1 MSYKLVIADDE
12 PLILVGLQSMLD
24 WASLDISVAGAARNG
39 GQLMELIETVSPD
52 IVITDIRM
60 PVKSG
65 IDVMRECAS
74 RFGRLPLFIILT
86 SHEEYSYVK
95 EAISCQAVNY
105 LVKIELSREI
115 LADAIARA
123 ISILIDIKRLSPP
136 EEGRSGMQPFVDR
149 FFVRLLNGLFETR
162 EQYEQQMID
171 LAFNPPNG
179 ACFAAYC
186 GIEGIDADRMEKD
199 KLVNLYSNTVAMV
212 RETVGQNIP
221 CQVIGLDMRHFA
233 IVFCHGVDERETA
246 DSEIF
251 DSLFHA
257 VTLVR
262 NYFAVS
268 LRCSIGKRASDLFD
282 IHESFASARRIHA
295 LQTQTD
301 PVILFGKGEIE
312 SIPESTFDMAKFR
325 DGLTRAFQELDF
337 GVLAE
342 VLAKIIGTLTATG
355 ANHAKAMDASCGVL
369 YMATS
374 LLPDGEEIISG
385 IFSGVK
391 DGYRSVYECKT
402 ADDCCAWLDR
412 LRNGLVDVLQNRKQD
427 YRLRVVTKVQRYI
440 DDNIGRRLLLS
451 EVASIYGFSQN
462 YLSALFSRYG
472 GCSFVEYT
480 TQAKISAAK
489 KLMAGGELKINEIA
503 DRLGFESAF
512 YFSKVFKKVE
522 GISPREYMQQA
533 E

>member
-24 WASLDISVAGAARNG
+24 WESLGISVAGAARNG
-39 GQLMELIETVSPD
+39 AQLMELIESVSPD

-65 IDVMRECAS
+65 IDVMRECS
-74 RFGRLPLFIILT
+74 VRFGRLPLFIILT

-95 EAISCQAVNY
+95 EAIGCQAVNY

-115 LADAIARA
+115 LADAVARA
-123 ISILIDIKRLSPP
+123 VSILIDLKRLSPP
-136 EEGRSGMQPFVDR
+136 VEGRTGMQPFVDR

-171 LAFNPPNG
+171 LSFDPPG
-179 ACFAAYC
+179 GSCFAAYC

-199 KLVNLYSNTVAMV
+199 KLVGLYSNTVAMV
-212 RETVGQNIP
+212 RETVAQNLP

-233 IVFCHGVDERETA
+233 IVFCLDADGRETA
-246 DSEIF
+246 VMRITEG
-251 DSLFHA
+251 LTHA

-268 LRCSIGKRASDLFD
+268 LRCSVGREVGGLFD

-295 LQTQTD
+295 LHTQSGS
-301 PVILFGKGEIE
+301 VIFFGQSGME
-312 SIPESTFDMAKFR
+312 SSSETTFDMGKFR
-325 DGLTRAFQELDF
+325 DGLARAFQELDF
-337 GVLAE
+337 GALADVLARI
-342 VLAKIIGTLTATG
+342 VGTLTATG
-355 ANHAKAMDASCGVL
+355 ASHAKAMDASCGVL

-385 IFSGVK
+385 IFAGVK

-402 ADDCCAWLDR
+402 ADECCVWLDR

-440 DDNIGRRLLLS
+440 DDNIGKRLLLS

-480 TQAKISAAK
+480 TRAKISAAK
-489 KLMAGGELKINEIA
+489 KLMAAGELKINEIA

-512 YFSKVFKKVE
+512 YFSKVFKKLE